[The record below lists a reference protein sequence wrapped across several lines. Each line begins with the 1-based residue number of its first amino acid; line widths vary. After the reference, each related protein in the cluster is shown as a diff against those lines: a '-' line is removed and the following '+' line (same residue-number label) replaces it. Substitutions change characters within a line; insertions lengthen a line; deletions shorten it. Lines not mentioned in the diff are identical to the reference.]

1 MARPPKSVT
10 VPRSRRV
17 TRPSID
23 EQHGSGKGKRAVTIT
38 EIAQHAGVSRA
49 TVSLVLRESPMVGA
63 ATRERVLE
71 SIRERGY
78 FYNRAAANLRGRT
91 SKTIGVI
98 VPNLL
103 NPFNAA
109 LTAGIDATL
118 DEAGWVAFVAN
129 TGDKA
134 DRQDRF
140 LRRMREQNV
149 DGIIISHAIG
159 TGPDVISRL
168 QDWRIAI
175 VQTLR
180 CAAKNITDYV
190 NGDYRCGMRLA
201 VEHLLALGHQRIAFI
216 GSNQNNSG
224 YFDRKAGFRS
234 TLRAH
239 RLDDSI
245 LLRCPPDRQGG
256 FDCVPAL
263 VGHPRA
269 PTAVVC
275 HSDLVATGVMQ
286 GLRRHDRV
294 PGTDFAVI
302 GIDGIEEGAF
312 SIPPL
317 TTIAFDPW
325 RLGEDA
331 ARLMLARLKNPA
343 AEITTILQKPEL
355 VVRESCGENR

>member
-1 MARPPKSVT
+1 MVRTPKSAT
-10 VPRSRRV
+10 VPRSRHV
-17 TRPSID
+17 TRPSRD
-23 EQHGSGKGKRAVTIT
+23 EQHSSGKGKRAVTIN
-38 EIAQHAGVSRA
+38 EIAQHAGVFRA
-49 TVSLVLRESPMVGA
+49 TVSLVLRESSKVGA

-71 SIRERGY
+71 SIREHGY
-78 FYNRAAANLRGRT
+78 FYNRTAANLRGRT

-109 LTAGIDATL
+109 LTAGINATL
-118 DEAGWVAFVAN
+118 DEAGWVAFLAN

-140 LRRMREQNV
+140 LLRMREQNV

-159 TGPDVISRL
+159 TGSDVISRL
-168 QDWRIAI
+168 QDWRLAI

-180 CAAKNITDYV
+180 CAGGNTTDYV
-190 NGDYRCGMRLA
+190 NGDYRFGMRLA
-201 VEHLLALGHQRIAFI
+201 VEHLLALGHQRIAYI
-216 GSNQNNSG
+216 GSNQNHSG
-224 YFDRKAGFRS
+224 YFDRKAGFRG

-245 LLRCPPDRQGG
+245 LLRCPPDRRGG
-256 FDCVPAL
+256 FDCVPDL
-263 VGHPRA
+263 VSHPRA

-275 HSDLVATGVMQ
+275 HSDLVAMGVMR
-286 GLRRHDRV
+286 GLRQHNLM
-294 PGTDFAVI
+294 PGVDFAVI

-317 TTIAFDPW
+317 TTIALDPW

-331 ARLMLARLKNPA
+331 ARLLLARLKNPA
-343 AEITTILQKPEL
+343 AELTTIL
-355 VVRESCGENR
+355 

>member
-1 MARPPKSVT
+1 
-10 VPRSRRV
+10 
-17 TRPSID
+17 
-23 EQHGSGKGKRAVTIT
+23 
-38 EIAQHAGVSRA
+38 
-49 TVSLVLRESPMVGA
+49 MVGA

-71 SIRERGY
+71 SIRKLGY
-78 FYNRAAANLRGRT
+78 FYNRTAANLRGRT

-98 VPNLL
+98 VPDLL

-118 DEAGWVAFVAN
+118 DEAGWVAFLAN

-140 LRRMREQNV
+140 LLRMREQNV
-149 DGIIISHAIG
+149 DGIIISHAAG

-168 QDWRIAI
+168 QDWRFAI
-175 VQTLR
+175 VQTIR
-180 CAAKNITDYV
+180 RAGKNTTDYV
-190 NGDYRCGMRLA
+190 NGDYRYGMRLA

-216 GSNQNNSG
+216 GSNQDQTG
-224 YFDRKAGFRS
+224 YLERKAGFRV

-263 VGHPRA
+263 IGHARA

-275 HSDLVATGVMQ
+275 HSDLVAMGVMR
-286 GLRRHDRV
+286 GLRQHNV
-294 PGTDFAVI
+294 MPGTDFAVI

-312 SIPPL
+312 SISPL
-317 TTIAFDPW
+317 TTIALDPW
-325 RLGEDA
+325 RLGQDA
-331 ARLMLARLKNPA
+331 ARLMLARLKDPD
-343 AEITTILQKPEL
+343 AELTTILQKPEL
-355 VVRESCGENR
+355 VVRDSCGEKR